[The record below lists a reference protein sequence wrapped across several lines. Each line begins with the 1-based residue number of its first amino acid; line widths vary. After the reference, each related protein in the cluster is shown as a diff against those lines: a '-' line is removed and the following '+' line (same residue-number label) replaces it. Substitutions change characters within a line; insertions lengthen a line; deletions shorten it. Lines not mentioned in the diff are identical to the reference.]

1 MLHVFNDKC
10 IGVDLKIKSRN
21 VDYSLYMNPNRVALS
36 VE

>member
-1 MLHVFNDKC
+1 MLHIFNEKC
-10 IGVDLKIKSRN
+10 TGDDLKIESRS

>member
-1 MLHVFNDKC
+1 MLHVFNEKC
-10 IGVDLKIKSRN
+10 TGDDLKIESCS

>member
-1 MLHVFNDKC
+1 MLHVFSEKC
-10 IGVDLKIKSRN
+10 IGVDLKIESCN